1 MPHDLTH
8 LIAAEVCGRTPDTLP
23 ESVWAVVRHCL
34 LDTTG
39 TAIAGAQEPFVQALR
54 QELLDQGGRPESA
67 VFGAAQALPSLSA
80 ALINGTAAHAL
91 DYDDVNFHMAAHP
104 SVAIL
109 PAVLALGERLD
120 ATWADVAA
128 SFVAGYDAGCRI
140 GRLLEPS
147 HYRMGFHGTATI
159 GTFAAA
165 AACARLLRL
174 SVEQTINAIGIAAT
188 QAAGIRAMFGTACKP
203 LHAGKAAHNG
213 LFAALMS
220 ARDFSSHPHALTA
233 PAGFAVTHSHDL
245 NLDLALAPAPNRGA
259 FLHDNLFKYHAA
271 CYLTHAVA
279 DAAAM
284 LRDEL
289 DASPEDVAELNLVVS
304 TDLDTVCN
312 IAAPRDGL
320 QLKFSVCGVAALTL
334 LRRDTSRLS
343 EYNTDIVQDPAFTA
357 LLPRIH
363 VVFEAGRE
371 KTVADVTLRL
381 RTGRQASRRADSG
394 IPMSDLDAQEAR
406 LKAKFSGLVSDA
418 LGDSACEALLR
429 QYDALTP
436 ETPIRVWMKA
446 GCHHA

>member
-1 MPHDLTH
+1 MTQDLTH
-8 LIAAEVCGRTPDTLP
+8 IIAAEVCSRTPDTLP
-23 ESVWAVVRHCL
+23 ASAWTLVRHCL

-54 QELLDQGGRPESA
+54 QELLDQGGRPEAS
-67 VFGAAQALPSLSA
+67 VFGTTQSLPALSA

-120 ATWADVAA
+120 ASWADVAV

-174 SVEQTINAIGIAAT
+174 STDQTINAIGIAAT

-220 ARDFSSHPHALTA
+220 AREFSSHPQAITA
-233 PAGFAVTHSHDL
+233 PAGFAATHSHDL
-245 NLDLALAPAPNRGA
+245 NRDLALAPAPNEGV
-259 FLHDNLFKYHAA
+259 FLRDNLFKYHAA

-279 DAAAM
+279 DAIAI

-289 DASPEDVAELNLVVS
+289 DAHPDDVAEVHIVVS
-304 TDLDTVCN
+304 PDLDTVCN
-312 IAAPRDGL
+312 IAEPQDGL
-320 QLKFSVCGVAALTL
+320 QLKFSVRGVAALTL

-343 EYNTDIVQDPAFTA
+343 EYNADIVRDPAFTA

-363 VVFEAGRE
+363 VAFDPKRD
-371 KTVADVTLRL
+371 KTIADVTLRL
-381 RTGRQASRRADSG
+381 RSGRQASQRADSG
-394 IPMSDLDAQEAR
+394 IPMSDFDAQEAR
-406 LKAKFSGLVSDA
+406 LRAKFSGLVSDA
-418 LGDSACEALLR
+418 LGGPGCEALLR

-436 ETPIRVWMKA
+436 DTPIRAWMKA
-446 GCHHA
+446 GCHAA